1 MEIKNNLLTFASASD
16 IAKRKTKHNIMSKK
30 NEQEYIN
37 ELNEDI
43 LGVIRKLHEVSDN
56 IDVLVEH
63 IGHVKA
69 VKATCE
75 DVEETF
81 TARHGLED
89 FMYYDYQE
97 ED

>member
-1 MEIKNNLLTFASASD
+1 
-16 IAKRKTKHNIMSKK
+16 MSKK
-30 NEQEYIN
+30 KEQECISN
-37 ELNEDI
+37 ELKEDI
-43 LGVIRKLHEVSDN
+43 LGVIRNLHEVIDN
-56 IDVLVEH
+56 IDVLVER

>member
-1 MEIKNNLLTFASASD
+1 
-16 IAKRKTKHNIMSKK
+16 MSKK
-30 NEQEYIN
+30 KEQEYIN
-37 ELNEDI
+37 ELKEDI
-43 LGVIRKLHEVSDN
+43 LGVIRNLHEVSDN

-75 DVEETF
+75 DVEETC
-81 TARHGLED
+81 TNRHALED

>member
-1 MEIKNNLLTFASASD
+1 
-16 IAKRKTKHNIMSKK
+16 MSKK
-30 NEQEYIN
+30 KEQEYIN
-37 ELNEDI
+37 ELKEDI
-43 LGVIRKLHEVSDN
+43 LGVIRNLHEVIDN
-56 IDVLVEH
+56 IDVLVER

-75 DVEETF
+75 DVECTC
-81 TARHGLED
+81 TDRHGLED

>member
-1 MEIKNNLLTFASASD
+1 LSYVSD

-37 ELNEDI
+37 ELKEDI

-56 IDVLVEH
+56 IDVLIKH
-63 IGHVKA
+63 RGQVKA
-69 VKATCE
+69 VKDTCE
-75 DVEETF
+75 DVNYMLSE
-81 TARHGLED
+81 AWGLED
-89 FMYYDYQE
+89 YYYYDYQE